1 LTLLSASH
9 IIRRTTSP
17 LGVFMQIMI
26 DIDDALES
34 SRRAE
39 TAIAILRQTADL
51 LERSDIVQS
60 SRANNVP
67 LPLSSSSMFGGIPDT
82 APPVPPPPP
91 AFPVEI
97 LSGPTTVY
105 GDIGS
110 DDLVSDSDPEVSIDD
125 EGNIAAL
132 TTSVPLPP
140 PTPAPPG
147 APAPELD
154 KRGYPW
160 DNRIHASNRSKKL
173 DGAWKNKRGV
183 DPNLVVAVEAQT
195 KPATLPVGNV
205 PTPSMVIPP
214 QQPTG
219 PVSTGAPLSVV
230 PPPPPVPAA
239 PISASGGNSPFS
251 VPVPPP
257 PPPPTGENVPT
268 SAYTGSTPTPVVT
281 APQVVDFRSLMQKI
295 QAATAANKL
304 TTDQVN
310 GALASVGLKPEDMA
324 QLIGNAPLIASIN
337 AAIDKALS

>member
-1 LTLLSASH
+1 
-9 IIRRTTSP
+9 
-17 LGVFMQIMI
+17 MQIMI

-60 SRANNVP
+60 SRANDAAPSHPSGLDAETVAHMSAPGPAWNP
-67 LPLSSSSMFGGIPDT
+67 KNT
-82 APPVPPPPP
+82 APPVPPPPPPP

-97 LSGPTTVY
+97 LPGPTTVY

-132 TTSVPLPP
+132 TTSVHLPP

-195 KPATLPVGNV
+195 KPAA
-205 PTPSMVIPP
+205 PSTVIPP